1 MDGRQAWPMTTVL
14 DSLERGHTVGPSSGG
29 KGHGVPCHQR
39 LHRWVPMAYK
49 DIDVVMRDAVDQ
61 VL

>member
-1 MDGRQAWPMTTVL
+1 MTTDL

-29 KGHGVPCHQR
+29 KGYGVPCHQR

-49 DIDVVMRDAVDQ
+49 DIDVVMRDAADQ